1 MTGTPVAAVEVA
13 HLVKRYRGARRNAVD
28 DISFDVPEGQLFC
41 ILGPNGAGKTTT
53 VSILTT
59 TLAPTSGRVRIAGR
73 DLESQQAQVRGEL
86 GVVCQQPSL
95 DLNLTAEENIRLH
108 AVLYGLYPW
117 RPRYRL
123 MPASYRREVQEM
135 ADVLD
140 LSGSLGRRART
151 LSGGQRRRLEIVRA
165 LMHRPRVLFLDEP
178 TAGLDP
184 ASRRG
189 LWAYLR
195 QERARS
201 GVTVILTTH
210 YLEEA
215 EAADSVC
222 VLAGGTIIERGSPA
236 EVKERQLSPQLVLDA
251 ADRAGLRRELESLGV
266 QVSARQ
272 VGANQPAGP
281 LRVPL
286 NGRGAQDIIASVR
299 TNLTRFQIAE
309 PTLEDAYLLLLERA
323 GARERGPGIMSAQ
336 ADAGPGPRAASPPV
350 TGPRRELSGLL
361 AIAQRDVT
369 KLLRDRPRLA
379 VNLAF
384 PVLLIGGLGAIL
396 QPTVGRVTGLSAVT
410 LAFTGVL
417 AASLFQSA
425 AAGMISIVEDR
436 ENDFSRE
443 LFVTPVSRLTLV
455 GGKVAGETLVAL
467 CQGACIVVFALAFGV
482 RMSPSQLA
490 LLLGPCLAC
499 CLLGGAFGLA
509 TIAVLPNQRSAMQ
522 IFQFLIIPQYVL
534 GGVLVPLRDVPSY
547 LRVLAHAMPMTYV
560 VNLTRAA
567 YYAGTPV
574 YRLAASGSPLLD
586 AAVIVILFVVLLT
599 AGAAVFG
606 YRERTR

>member
-1 MTGTPVAAVEVA
+1 MAAVEVA

-123 MPASYRREVQEM
+123 MSVSYRREVQEM
-135 ADVLD
+135 AAVLD
-140 LSGSLGRRART
+140 ISGSLGRRART

-184 ASRRG
+184 ASRRD
-189 LWAYLR
+189 LWTYLR

-272 VGANQPAGP
+272 VSANQPAGP

-286 NGRGAQDIIASVR
+286 NGRSAQDIIASVR

-323 GARERGPGIMSAQ
+323 GARERAGIIAPSRPTPDLASERP
-336 ADAGPGPRAASPPV
+336 AG
-350 TGPRRELSGLL
+350 
-361 AIAQRDVT
+361 Q
-369 KLLRDRPRLA
+369 
-379 VNLAF
+379 
-384 PVLLIGGLGAIL
+384 
-396 QPTVGRVTGLSAVT
+396 
-410 LAFTGVL
+410 
-417 AASLFQSA
+417 
-425 AAGMISIVEDR
+425 
-436 ENDFSRE
+436 
-443 LFVTPVSRLTLV
+443 
-455 GGKVAGETLVAL
+455 
-467 CQGACIVVFALAFGV
+467 
-482 RMSPSQLA
+482 
-490 LLLGPCLAC
+490 
-499 CLLGGAFGLA
+499 
-509 TIAVLPNQRSAMQ
+509 
-522 IFQFLIIPQYVL
+522 
-534 GGVLVPLRDVPSY
+534 
-547 LRVLAHAMPMTYV
+547 
-560 VNLTRAA
+560 
-567 YYAGTPV
+567 
-574 YRLAASGSPLLD
+574 
-586 AAVIVILFVVLLT
+586 
-599 AGAAVFG
+599 
-606 YRERTR
+606 